1 MSNPAVTYER
11 EMVPALFRPWVASLL
26 DLARPVPGEHLL
38 DLACGTGIVARMA
51 APRVAPGGRV
61 VGVDLNPDMLGVA
74 QVEGALEG
82 LDIEWKQ
89 GRLEVLPFAEA
100 EFDLALCQHGLQ
112 FVPDRAAALGEARR
126 VLRDDGRLALAAWR
140 GLDHHPFWSR
150 FNDVLMELM
159 GIPALA
165 APFELGEASDIES
178 LLRGAGFRDISIQAR
193 SMPAVF
199 HDPASFVAMEVDVI
213 AAANPATQH
222 LDDRARA
229 ELTRAAEAR
238 MADALRDQTRD
249 GQVVVPMHSH
259 LVLARMQA
267 LPA

>member
-11 EMVPALFRPWVASLL
+11 EMVPVLFRPWVAPLL
-26 DLARPVPGEHLL
+26 DLARPAPGEHVL
-38 DLACGTGIVARMA
+38 DLACGTGIVARL
-51 APRVAPGGRV
+51 VAPHVAPAGRV

-74 QVEGALEG
+74 QVEAALEG

-126 VLRDDGRLALAAWR
+126 VLRDDGRLAMAVWR

-150 FNDVLMELM
+150 FNDVLVELT

-165 APFELGEASDIES
+165 APFELGDAEELEA
-178 LLRGAGFRDISIQAR
+178 LLVAAGFRDISIQAR
-193 SMPAVF
+193 AMPAVF
-199 HDPASFVAMEVDVI
+199 PDPASFVAMEIDVI

-222 LDDRARA
+222 LDARARA
-229 ELTRAAEAR
+229 DLTEAAESR
-238 MADALRDQTRD
+238 MAGAVREQMHD
-249 GQVVVPMHSH
+249 GHVVVPMHSH
-259 LVLARMQA
+259 LVLARM
-267 LPA
+267 